1 MKINTSESRLVMEHW
16 MLSPIEKTCL
26 RWVSMGKTVDEIAL
40 LQGKSVVEI
49 EGYLEQALAAL
60 EASSMQE
67 ALEKASLS
75 EPD

>member
-1 MKINTSESRLVMEHW
+1 

-26 RWVSMGKTVDEIAL
+26 RWVSLGKTVDEIAL

-49 EGYLEQALAAL
+49 EGYLDQALGAL
-60 EASSMQE
+60 EASTMQE
-67 ALEKASLS
+67 ALEKANLS

>member
-1 MKINTSESRLVMEHW
+1 
-16 MLSPIEKTCL
+16 
-26 RWVSMGKTVDEIAL
+26 MGKTVDEIAL
-40 LQGKSVVEI
+40 LQGRSVIEI
-49 EGYLEQALAAL
+49 ESYLEQALAAL

>member
-1 MKINTSESRLVMEHW
+1 MEHW

-40 LQGKSVVEI
+40 LQGRSVIEI
-49 EGYLEQALAAL
+49 ESYLEQALAAL